1 MYQTEIA
8 EIDGSPMDIL
18 LFRPEGDGPFPG
30 LVVAQHIPIAH
41 EGLQKDPFTI
51 DIGERLA
58 KAGYGVAIPFIFHWW
73 PPEEDRLVKRDEFR
87 DDNLLKDLDAAYAT
101 LSAMDGVDQER
112 IGIMGH
118 CWGGR
123 VSWLGAARNPGYKAA
138 AIMYGGRVKV
148 GMGDGAPTAISL
160 AGNIKCPVLGIFGN
174 DDKNPTPEDVDDY
187 EAALKDAGIDY
198 TFHRYAGAGHGFQDF
213 CDEDRYSK
221 EASDDA
227 WTKQLA
233 FFETH
238 LK

>member
-8 EIDGSPMDIL
+8 QIDGSPMDIL

-101 LSAMDGVDQER
+101 LAAMDGINEDR

-123 VSWLGAARNPGYKAA
+123 VSWVGAATNPGYKAA

-148 GMGDGAPTAISL
+148 GMAMVRQPPSAWPAISN
-160 AGNIKCPVLGIFGN
+160 ARCSASSAM
-174 DDKNPTPEDVDDY
+174 T
-187 EAALKDAGIDY
+187 
-198 TFHRYAGAGHGFQDF
+198 TRTHR
-213 CDEDRYSK
+213 RKTSM
-221 EASDDA
+221 
-227 WTKQLA
+227 T
-233 FFETH
+233 TRRP
-238 LK
+238 